1 MAELEIRI
9 EGLEEM
15 IGRLKGLVDTV
26 RSEALMGAV
35 RAGAEV
41 VRGDAARRAP
51 VDLGTLQNSIAI
63 EELENTGDRAS
74 VAVGPDRS
82 APYGKY
88 VEYGTG
94 VFAERGGRQTPWVYF
109 YEGSKGPH
117 GFRTTTG
124 SRPQPF
130 LRPAFD
136 ENREKISQVAGEAL
150 QRHLA
155 SRS

>member
-1 MAELEIRI
+1 MIDRLKSMAEI
-9 EGLEEM
+9 
-15 IGRLKGLVDTV
+15 V

-35 RAGAEV
+35 KAGAEV

-51 VDLGTLQNSIAI
+51 VDIGTLQNSITI

-82 APYGKY
+82 APYAKY

-117 GFRTTTG
+117 GFRTTAG
-124 SRPQPF
+124 NRPQPF

-136 ENREKISQVAGEAL
+136 ENREKVGQVAAEAL
-150 QRHLA
+150 
-155 SRS
+155 SRFLQART